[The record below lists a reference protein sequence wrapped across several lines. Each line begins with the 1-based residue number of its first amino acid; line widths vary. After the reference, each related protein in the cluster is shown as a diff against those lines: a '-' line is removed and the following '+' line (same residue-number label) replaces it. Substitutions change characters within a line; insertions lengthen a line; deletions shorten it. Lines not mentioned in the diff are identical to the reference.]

1 MADPPGVTLPS
12 GRPALLASDLDGT
25 LLREDGSISARTRA
39 AIHAAQEV
47 GIGVLF
53 VTARPPRW
61 LASVADAVGGHGTV
75 IAGNGAWVYDV
86 HGRRVTQERGF
97 DRTQVLGLVRRLRR
111 ALPDV
116 GFAAERA
123 SGPHIE
129 AVFHARHP
137 ESDPA
142 GAVAGP
148 IEGLSGETVG
158 KLLATAPGLSDDE
171 LLARVCRMALD
182 AHEFTGG
189 LFNPMVLPALAQAG
203 YSTTFDEVSGGNPVA
218 QSVPD
223 PANALTL
230 AGNVVQLR
238 EGALDLGGIVK
249 GWTVD
254 IGIESLSDR
263 HPNLFLNAGGDL
275 RCAGAEEGVDGWFV
289 AVAAHGDAE
298 TPWEGPMRGAL
309 ATSTTRKRRWTT
321 ASGEPAHHLIDPRT
335 GLPAASAFDH
345 VSVWH
350 AETWV
355 AECWAKAVLIGGEAA
370 AKVAA
375 GHVDRV
381 LAIESG
387 GAVRW
392 W

>member
-171 LLARVCRMALD
+171 LLARVGAVVGS
-182 AHEFTGG
+182 GG
-189 LFNPMVLPALAQAG
+189 VLAYSGAPGLAEISAPGVTKAAALA
-203 YSTTFDEVSGGNPVA
+203 
-218 QSVPD
+218 
-223 PANALTL
+223 
-230 AGNVVQLR
+230 R
-238 EGALDLGGIVK
+238 
-249 GWTVD
+249 W
-254 IGIESLSDR
+254 
-263 HPNLFLNAGGDL
+263 
-275 RCAGAEEGVDGWFV
+275 C
-289 AVAAHGDAE
+289 AAHGI
-298 TPWEGPMRGAL
+298 
-309 ATSTTRKRRWTT
+309 
-321 ASGEPAHHLIDPRT
+321 PA
-335 GLPAASAFDH
+335 
-345 VSVWH
+345 
-350 AETWV
+350 
-355 AECWAKAVLIGGEAA
+355 
-370 AKVAA
+370 
-375 GHVDRV
+375 
-381 LAIESG
+381 
-387 GAVRW
+387 GAVWAFGDMPNDLPMLRW
-392 W
+392 AGASFAVANAHADVHNEATHRCPSNENDGVAQVVEALLGRFTPCVQRVTRE